1 MQHLINGILIID
13 KPAGITSAGV
23 VSRVKKIPGVKK
35 VGHGGTLDPF
45 ATGVLVCC
53 LNQATKLAR
62 FFLHEDKKYEAILN
76 LGICT
81 DTQDATGVVRSTCS
95 PLELSEKRIKSAFKN
110 FSGSIDQFPPVYSAL
125 KHKGVP
131 LYKLARNGKPVQK
144 PARRVFISS
153 IKIIDIHLPFVSF
166 EVECS
171 AGTYIRTLC
180 ADIGEFLGCGGH
192 LKELR
197 RTRCGRFTIEK
208 AIGLSDIKVTGLPSG
223 PGGIIISM
231 TDALGDMNEY
241 VADEIMIKKIIHG
254 NTITK
259 KEIPWDKPDT
269 GEEFLKIIDN
279 KRELIAVL
287 KHTTGKDRY
296 RYCCVFSKLTANGHK
311 LT

>member
-1 MQHLINGILIID
+1 MQHRTNGILIID
-13 KPAGITSAGV
+13 KPADITSARV

-35 VGHGGTLDPF
+35 AGHGGTLDPF

-62 FFLHEDKKYEAILN
+62 FFLNEDKKYEAVLN
-76 LGICT
+76 LGVCT
-81 DTQDATGVVRSTCS
+81 DTQDATGVVKSTCS
-95 PLELSEKRIKSAFKN
+95 RLELSEKKIKSVFKEYL
-110 FSGSIDQFPPVYSAL
+110 GPIDQLPPVYSAL

-144 PARRVFISS
+144 PARRIFISS
-153 IKIIDIHLPFVSF
+153 IKIIDIYLPFVSF

-180 ADIGEFLGCGGH
+180 SDIGESLGCGGH
-192 LKELR
+192 LKDLR
-197 RTRCGRFTIEK
+197 RTRCGRFTIEE
-208 AIGLSDIKVTGLPSG
+208 AVDLSELEVSGLSSGLSG
-223 PGGIIISM
+223 RMVSM
-231 TDALGDMNEY
+231 TDALGNMDEY
-241 VADEIMIKKIIHG
+241 VADEILIKKLTHG

-269 GEEFLKIIDN
+269 GKEFFKIIDN
-279 KRELIAVL
+279 KRALIAVL

-296 RYCCVFSKLTANGHK
+296 SYCCVFSNLNRQ
-311 LT
+311 